1 MEKLMA
7 LYNISSPSGKEGKI
21 AGFIIGE
28 LRRMGIPFRQDRYG
42 NIYAVKG
49 NRESYPCVVAHMD
62 EVHRRKTGSY
72 AAHLVADSMI
82 VGYDHKR
89 KRMTGIGADDKNGI
103 WICLKCLED
112 FKAVKCAFFVQEE
125 IGCIGSGHADM
136 SFFSD
141 CRFVIQCDRK
151 GNGDMVTQ
159 INGMRLC
166 SNEFISA
173 VDPRKYGYKPAQGL
187 ATDVAALKRNGLE
200 VSCVNLSCGYYEP
213 HTDNEY
219 TVLADLCKCYR
230 FVRHIICCHKE
241 TSTHIPETERKPFPG
256 YYELFGPAG
265 YSEKDYIRLSKECKY
280 SINSLVYWVTY
291 VHNVVYSFYRS
302 MIYCYINSTQR
313 CAGSIVID
321 IIPTNGAD
329 KRKFFPFAPYFPVT
343 NVIKR
348 YFYPYFPAIIGIK
361 GYSFPYFPYLSGI
374 MKIKTA
380 LYFLF
385 SRLDWHKTVVFPCL
399 GEIYEGIR
407 SLSWEIPVT

>member
-1 MEKLMA
+1 MA
-7 LYNISSPSGKEGKI
+7 LYNISSHSGKEGKI

-89 KRMTGIGADDKNGI
+89 KRMTG
-103 WICLKCLED
+103 
-112 FKAVKCAFFVQEE
+112 
-125 IGCIGSGHADM
+125 S
-136 SFFSD
+136 
-141 CRFVIQCDRK
+141 
-151 GNGDMVTQ
+151 
-159 INGMRLC
+159 
-166 SNEFISA
+166 
-173 VDPRKYGYKPAQGL
+173 
-187 ATDVAALKRNGLE
+187 
-200 VSCVNLSCGYYEP
+200 
-213 HTDNEY
+213 
-219 TVLADLCKCYR
+219 
-230 FVRHIICCHKE
+230 
-241 TSTHIPETERKPFPG
+241 
-256 YYELFGPAG
+256 
-265 YSEKDYIRLSKECKY
+265 KY

-380 LYFLF
+380 LYSLF

>member
-7 LYNISSPSGKEGKI
+7 LYNISSPSGREGKM

-28 LRRMGIPFRQDRYG
+28 LRRMGIPYRKDRCG

-49 NRESYPCVVAHMD
+49 NRKSYPCVVAHMD
-62 EVHRRKTGSY
+62 EVHRRKTGTY

-82 VGYDHKR
+82 VGYDHR
-89 KRMTGIGADDKNGI
+89 HKRMVGIGADDKNGI

-125 IGCIGSGHADM
+125 VGCIGSSHADM
-136 SFFSD
+136 TFFSD

-151 GNGDMVTQ
+151 GNGDMITR

-173 VDPRKYGYKPAQGL
+173 IDPRKYGYKPAQGL

-219 TVLADLCKCYR
+219 TILADLCKCYR

-256 YYELFGPAG
+256 YYELFGLTG
-265 YSEKDYIRLSKECKY
+265 YSKKDYIRLSEEYKSEF
-280 SINSLVYWVTY
+280 T
-291 VHNVVYSFYRS
+291 
-302 MIYCYINSTQR
+302 
-313 CAGSIVID
+313 
-321 IIPTNGAD
+321 
-329 KRKFFPFAPYFPVT
+329 
-343 NVIKR
+343 
-348 YFYPYFPAIIGIK
+348 
-361 GYSFPYFPYLSGI
+361 
-374 MKIKTA
+374 KT
-380 LYFLF
+380 
-385 SRLDWHKTVVFPCL
+385 SKTGHESKL
-399 GEIYEGIR
+399 
-407 SLSWEIPVT
+407 

>member
-1 MEKLMA
+1 MVRIRA
-7 LYNISSPSGKEGKI
+7 I
-21 AGFIIGE
+21 
-28 LRRMGIPFRQDRYG
+28 R
-42 NIYAVKG
+42 
-49 NRESYPCVVAHMD
+49 
-62 EVHRRKTGSY
+62 
-72 AAHLVADSMI
+72 
-82 VGYDHKR
+82 
-89 KRMTGIGADDKNGI
+89 GIGADDKNGI

-173 VDPRKYGYKPAQGL
+173 VDPRRYGYKPAQGL

-219 TVLADLCKCYR
+219 TILADLCKCYR

-256 YYELFGPAG
+256 YYELFGTAG
-265 YSEKDYIRLSKECKY
+265 YSEKDYIRLSEE
-280 SINSLVYWVTY
+280 
-291 VHNVVYSFYRS
+291 YRS
-302 MIYCYINSTQR
+302 EFT
-313 CAGSIVID
+313 
-321 IIPTNGAD
+321 
-329 KRKFFPFAPYFPVT
+329 
-343 NVIKR
+343 
-348 YFYPYFPAIIGIK
+348 
-361 GYSFPYFPYLSGI
+361 
-374 MKIKTA
+374 KT
-380 LYFLF
+380 
-385 SRLDWHKTVVFPCL
+385 SRTSHKNKL
-399 GEIYEGIR
+399 
-407 SLSWEIPVT
+407 

>member
-1 MEKLMA
+1 MS
-7 LYNISSPSGKEGKI
+7 LYGIYSPSGREGKM
-21 AGFIIGE
+21 AKFIIEE
-28 LRRMGIPFRQDRYG
+28 LKKMEIPFRQDRYG

-112 FKAVKCAFFVQEE
+112 CKMVKCAFFVQEE
-125 IGCIGSGHADM
+125 LGCIGSSHADM

-159 INGMRLC
+159 INGMKLC
-166 SNEFISA
+166 SNDFISA
-173 VDPRKYGYKPAQGL
+173 IDFRRYGYKPAQ
-187 ATDVAALKRNGLE
+187 
-200 VSCVNLSCGYYEP
+200 
-213 HTDNEY
+213 
-219 TVLADLCKCYR
+219 ADLCKCYR

-265 YSEKDYIRLSKECKY
+265 YSEKDYIRLSEEKY
-280 SINSLVYWVTY
+280 MGHTKTTKTSSKN
-291 VHNVVYSFYRS
+291 
-302 MIYCYINSTQR
+302 
-313 CAGSIVID
+313 
-321 IIPTNGAD
+321 
-329 KRKFFPFAPYFPVT
+329 KF
-343 NVIKR
+343 
-348 YFYPYFPAIIGIK
+348 
-361 GYSFPYFPYLSGI
+361 
-374 MKIKTA
+374 
-380 LYFLF
+380 
-385 SRLDWHKTVVFPCL
+385 
-399 GEIYEGIR
+399 
-407 SLSWEIPVT
+407 

>member
-1 MEKLMA
+1 M
-7 LYNISSPSGKEGKI
+7 

-28 LRRMGIPFRQDRYG
+28 LRRMGIPFRQDRHG

-62 EVHRRKTGSY
+62 EVHRRKTGTY

-173 VDPRKYGYKPAQGL
+173 VDPRRYGYKPAQGL

-219 TVLADLCKCYR
+219 TILADLCKCYR

-256 YYELFGPAG
+256 YYELFGTAG
-265 YSEKDYIRLSKECKY
+265 YSEKDYIRLSEE
-280 SINSLVYWVTY
+280 
-291 VHNVVYSFYRS
+291 YRS
-302 MIYCYINSTQR
+302 EFT
-313 CAGSIVID
+313 
-321 IIPTNGAD
+321 
-329 KRKFFPFAPYFPVT
+329 
-343 NVIKR
+343 
-348 YFYPYFPAIIGIK
+348 
-361 GYSFPYFPYLSGI
+361 
-374 MKIKTA
+374 KT
-380 LYFLF
+380 
-385 SRLDWHKTVVFPCL
+385 SRTSHKNRL
-399 GEIYEGIR
+399 
-407 SLSWEIPVT
+407 

>member
-1 MEKLMA
+1 MA

-125 IGCIGSGHADM
+125 VGCIGSGHADM

-151 GNGDMVTQ
+151 GSGDMVIQ

-265 YSEKDYIRLSKECKY
+265 YSEKDYIRLSKSTDLNLLKQARLAIRTNCNLSTLKTKIWKQQ
-280 SINSLVYWVTY
+280 SCRPL
-291 VHNVVYSFYRS
+291 HRYRS
-302 MIYCYINSTQR
+302 SRDSTR
-313 CAGSIVID
+313 
-321 IIPTNGAD
+321 
-329 KRKFFPFAPYFPVT
+329 
-343 NVIKR
+343 
-348 YFYPYFPAIIGIK
+348 
-361 GYSFPYFPYLSGI
+361 
-374 MKIKTA
+374 
-380 LYFLF
+380 
-385 SRLDWHKTVVFPCL
+385 
-399 GEIYEGIR
+399 
-407 SLSWEIPVT
+407 